1 MANTI
6 KIDFQD
12 LTAMRKVMDEYHT
25 TETMLF
31 GENTEGEMTTTSIF
45 KDKIVLVTHQKNGWV
60 RKDILHRDGTREELF
75 DGKWE

>member
-12 LTAMRKVMDEYHT
+12 LPAMRKVMDEYHT

-45 KDKIVLVTHQKNGWV
+45 EDKIVVVTYQNNHWV
-60 RKDILHRDGTREELF
+60 RKNTLYRDGSMDEMF